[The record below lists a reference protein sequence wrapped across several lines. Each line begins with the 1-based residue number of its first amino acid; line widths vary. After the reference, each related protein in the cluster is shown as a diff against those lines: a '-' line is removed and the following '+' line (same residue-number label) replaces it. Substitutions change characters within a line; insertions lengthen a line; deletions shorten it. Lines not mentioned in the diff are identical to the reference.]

1 MFRPLHA
8 AAVAVLI
15 LALLAAGPLL
25 LGDVVGTGIAH
36 PELRRDWDD
45 QGRVT
50 FFGSEARLLLS
61 RAPALDPDREALLV
75 LSPALAYSEDEVRR
89 VRAFVYDG
97 GTLLVTGS
105 RGAGKQLLD
114 ELDAGVTLS
123 GLSLYTPVFDRT
135 PDRML
140 AQSTGHVPA
149 LTEEVILTRPVHVA
163 GGTAILRAPEPTWA
177 DVNDNGRPDLD
188 EDIVTAVVA
197 AESRFGE
204 GRVIALGDD
213 RFFQHGDVDAQRA
226 LVAHASGGGARRI
239 VLDEAHRVQ
248 SDPFGLAPLLGA
260 SLGLVPATGMLMGVA
275 GLGALLVLRPRLR
288 RKAPPRAM
296 PRARARDAR
305 LAEEALSELDAR

>member
-1 MFRPLHA
+1 MHA
-8 AAVAVLI
+8 AALA
-15 LALLAAGPLL
+15 ALLLAGLSAGPLL
-25 LGDVVGTGIAH
+25 LDDARDTGVSH
-36 PELRRDWDD
+36 PELRRDWDN

-50 FFGSEARLLLS
+50 FFGQDARLVLS
-61 RAPALDPDREALLV
+61 RAPTLDAQEEALFV

-89 VRAFVYDG
+89 VREFVYDG
-97 GTLLVTGS
+97 GTLLVTGG

-114 ELDAGVTLS
+114 ELEAGVTLS
-123 GLSLYTPVFDRT
+123 GVSLYTPVFDQT

-140 AQSTGHVPA
+140 AQSTGHVPGLA
-149 LTEEVILTRPVHVA
+149 PEVVLTRPVDVH
-163 GGTAILRAPEPTWA
+163 GGVAILRAPEPTWE

-188 EDIVTAVVA
+188 EGIVTAVVA
-197 AESRFGE
+197 AESTFGE
-204 GRVIALGDD
+204 GRVIVVGDD
-213 RFFQHGDVDAQRA
+213 RFFERASVEAQRA
-226 LVAHASGGGARRI
+226 LVDWASGSGARRI

-275 GLGALLVLRPRLR
+275 GLGALLVLRPKLR
-288 RKAPPRAM
+288 RKAPPRAV